1 MGPCA
6 FHSSLAVSIGPP
18 SEAILKQLLR
28 DLDLHMTEVIEC
40 VPFMNILFFIT
51 LLSSLILASIWL
63 GKRAAAKTKTHE
75 DYFLMGR
82 GIRVIPLAMTLL
94 ATQVGGGAL
103 MGAAE
108 EAYVRGWSVL
118 FYPLGMVIGLLALG
132 LGYGAK
138 MRALNLTTV
147 PEIFEKIYGSIRLRK
162 IASLL
167 SIASLFFIL
176 VGQAIAA
183 RKFFFAIG
191 LNGNVLFILFWS
203 VLIIYTVMGG
213 LRAVVNTDILQAG
226 FILAAFGIA
235 CFCTWTQTTS
245 FTAVQTPAVLSQE
258 SAPWLTWLL
267 MPFFFML
274 IEQDMGQ
281 RCFAAKNPQTV
292 TVAALLSSLLLLA
305 VSFAPIYFGTLA
317 AKLGIPV
324 EEGSSVLVTSVKAFT
339 NPLIAAV
346 LICAILMAIVSTA
359 DSLLCSISSNIACD
373 FTFFK
378 RSLLASR
385 AITCFAGLATLIL
398 AFFFNNVVS
407 MLMFSYE
414 LSVQVLFVPVTMAV
428 LSKNPHKHAAIASLL
443 AGFACFVLFRIGSPP
458 FPKEILSPLIS
469 FAAFAC
475 TQRFIKM
482 QKGRTLHAD
491 TN

>member
-1 MGPCA
+1 
-6 FHSSLAVSIGPP
+6 
-18 SEAILKQLLR
+18 
-28 DLDLHMTEVIEC
+28 
-40 VPFMNILFFIT
+40 
-51 LLSSLILASIWL
+51 
-63 GKRAAAKTKTHE
+63 
-75 DYFLMGR
+75 MGR

-108 EAYVRGWSVL
+108 EAYIRGWSVF

-147 PEIFEKIYGSIRLRK
+147 PEIFEKIYRSVRLRQ

-191 LNGNVLFILFWS
+191 LNGNLLFILFWTA
-203 VLIIYTVMGG
+203 LMLYTVMGG

-226 FILAAFGIA
+226 FILGAFAIA
-235 CFCTWTQTTS
+235 CFSCWDLTLPAATLPSTPVASPSTT
-245 FTAVQTPAVLSQE
+245 
-258 SAPWLTWLL
+258 PWLTWLL
-267 MPFFFML
+267 MPLLFML

-281 RCFAAKNPQTV
+281 RCFAAKNPRTV
-292 TVAALLSSLLLLA
+292 TIAALISALLLLA

-317 AKLGIPV
+317 HRFGILVP
-324 EEGSSVLVTSVKAFT
+324 EGSSVLITSVKALT
-339 NPLIAAV
+339 SPLIATL
-346 LICAILMAIVSTA
+346 LICAVLMAIVSTA

-373 FTFFK
+373 FSFLK
-378 RSLLASR
+378 SSLSISR
-385 AITCFAGLATLIL
+385 LITCLAGLAALAL
-398 AFFFNNVVS
+398 AFVFNNVVS

-414 LSVQVLFVPVTMAV
+414 LSVQVLFVPVTAAI
-428 LSKNPHKHAAIASLL
+428 LLKNPSKQAAIASM
-443 AGFACFVLFRIGSPP
+443 ATGFACFLLFQNWHPP
-458 FPKEILSPLIS
+458 LPKEILSPLLS
-469 FAAFAC
+469 LSVFFF
-475 TQRFIKM
+475 TQLLK
-482 QKGRTLHAD
+482 KEALKD
-491 TN
+491 S